1 MNDITVAKTA
11 LKNINWNFYEKNVFS
26 PSELRPFNPRGY
38 HWYPATFIPEI
49 PFTLIEALTPSHAT
63 VWDPF
68 SGIGTTFFQAL
79 SLSRYAKATEICTVA
94 VEYMKSLFML
104 FDPSLDLIEMQRNIL
119 SSLQKYNS
127 SKTYTDFKNVL
138 IDKLSPW
145 YSKKTL
151 HQLCF
156 LFEQEKNSEKET
168 KAIYRICISALL
180 KATSSQ
186 DRGWGCIADNV
197 LPKIERIRDK
207 NVLNVFKSKARRL
220 TGDISKHLQEV
231 GPLYPDIY
239 KEMASNQPI
248 IHEDVTICNSVK
260 DDSVDL
266 VVTSPPY
273 PNMTDYVTA
282 QRLSYYFLGFDVSN
296 RDTLKDGVLE
306 IGARYRRNR
315 KDSVDKYFEAMRI
328 VNKCVSQK
336 VKRNGYVC
344 YVLPAFN
351 VDNDNN
357 KIRLQAVQKVL
368 ASMSEFGFIKEDEY
382 ERILPQKRRSH
393 NKMWATLER
402 EKIHLFRKV

>member
-156 LFEQEKNSEKET
+156 LRTGKEQ
-168 KAIYRICISALL
+168 
-180 KATSSQ
+180 
-186 DRGWGCIADNV
+186 
-197 LPKIERIRDK
+197 
-207 NVLNVFKSKARRL
+207 
-220 TGDISKHLQEV
+220 
-231 GPLYPDIY
+231 
-239 KEMASNQPI
+239 
-248 IHEDVTICNSVK
+248 
-260 DDSVDL
+260 
-266 VVTSPPY
+266 
-273 PNMTDYVTA
+273 
-282 QRLSYYFLGFDVSN
+282 
-296 RDTLKDGVLE
+296 
-306 IGARYRRNR
+306 
-315 KDSVDKYFEAMRI
+315 
-328 VNKCVSQK
+328 
-336 VKRNGYVC
+336 
-344 YVLPAFN
+344 
-351 VDNDNN
+351 
-357 KIRLQAVQKVL
+357 
-368 ASMSEFGFIKEDEY
+368 
-382 ERILPQKRRSH
+382 
-393 NKMWATLER
+393 
-402 EKIHLFRKV
+402 